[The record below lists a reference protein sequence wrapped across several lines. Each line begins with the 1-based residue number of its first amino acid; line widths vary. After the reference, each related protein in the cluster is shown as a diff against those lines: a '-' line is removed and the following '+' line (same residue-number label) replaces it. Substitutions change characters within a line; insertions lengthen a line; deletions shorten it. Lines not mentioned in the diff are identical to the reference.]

1 MSFMPPYLS
10 LQPRDQ
16 LTRSEPEPERRL
28 GFGFNFNPWN
38 KRFLKNDRKELNV
51 SFLCLLR
58 TIKAPFHII
67 FSTLSTLYTLKVM
80 WTNDWESTPALKSQ
94 FCNNNSTFTWHYE
107 ALRNINTLVINEER
121 LLLQISALS
130 PPFKLYKSNKF
141 VFIWHNNPN
150 HLASVGFTI
159 LCPHTFDSSGEKL
172 YKYKYVLWVNDMFIV
187 ALCRQSL
194 CLSSSLLW
202 TCCRHTLAY
211 SSCKQSSFSP
221 PRFYFCSAWP
231 EGDASSVN
239 HSIHLLIC
247 FVESELVLLDK
258 CCLVGKDIGSC
269 GVPQGTHPG
278 HV

>member
-130 PPFKLYKSNKF
+130 LHLNFINQTNLYLHDTTIPITSPQWALQSYVHTPLIQVGRN
-141 VFIWHNNPN
+141 FININ
-150 HLASVGFTI
+150 T
-159 LCPHTFDSSGEKL
+159 
-172 YKYKYVLWVNDMFIV
+172 
-187 ALCRQSL
+187 
-194 CLSSSLLW
+194 
-202 TCCRHTLAY
+202 
-211 SSCKQSSFSP
+211 SC
-221 PRFYFCSAWP
+221 
-231 EGDASSVN
+231 E
-239 HSIHLLIC
+239 
-247 FVESELVLLDK
+247 
-258 CCLVGKDIGSC
+258 
-269 GVPQGTHPG
+269 
-278 HV
+278 